1 MAQPREKGT
10 VAKILVIGDVATG
23 KTSIIQKYVYKTFAE
38 HHHATLGVDF
48 ALKRVRVEDTLL
60 NVQLWDIAGQ
70 ERFIGLAP
78 TYYKHAVAAIVVFD
92 ISKIQTLESAKKWKA
107 DVDDKVFLRNG
118 DNIPVV
124 LFANKWDLV
133 EENEANRAITDDEL
147 DTFCQQNHYVGW
159 FTTSA
164 KTGLNIKKGMN
175 FIITKVMKNK
185 KKMDANMEP
194 EANDPNIIRGNAL
207 DEKTKSAP
215 NTKSGC
221 CIII

>member
-1 MAQPREKGT
+1 MSSRSDKGT

-23 KTSIIQKYVYKTFAE
+23 KTSMIQRYVYKTFDPN
-38 HHHATLGVDF
+38 HNATLGVDF
-48 ALKRVRVEDTLL
+48 ALKRVRVEDSLL

-92 ISKIQTLESAKKWKA
+92 ITKRDTLENAKKWKA

-133 EENEANRAITDDEL
+133 DENDQNRTVSDDEL
-147 DTFCQQNHYVGW
+147 DDFCHENHYVGW

-164 KTGLNIKKGMN
+164 KTGLNVKKGMN
-175 FIITKVMKNK
+175 FIITKVMKNNRK
-185 KKMDANMEP
+185 LEQENVEP
-194 EANDPNIIRGNAL
+194 EDTSKNIDFNNMNKKQQQSDGG
-207 DEKTKSAP
+207 
-215 NTKSGC
+215 GC
-221 CIII
+221 SCQL

>member
-1 MAQPREKGT
+1 MAGRSDKGT

-23 KTSIIQKYVYKTFAE
+23 KTSIIQRYVYKTFDPN
-38 HHHATLGVDF
+38 HNATLGVDF
-48 ALKRVRVEDTLL
+48 ALKRVRVEENLL

-92 ISKIQTLESAKKWKA
+92 ITKRGTLDNAKRWKA

-133 EENEANRAITDDEL
+133 EENDRNRTVSDDEL
-147 DTFCQQNHYVGW
+147 DEFCHENHYVGW

-164 KTGLNIKKGMN
+164 KTALNVKKGMN
-175 FIITKVMKNK
+175 FIITKVMKNNK
-185 KKMDANMEP
+185 KLRQQHVEPEDTSNNIDLANMTRP
-194 EANDPNIIRGNAL
+194 
-207 DEKTKSAP
+207 K
-215 NTKSGC
+215 NTAESGC
-221 CIII
+221 RCLLI